1 MPNPTPSHHVAPQS
15 GHHSEFDIPS
25 SDPIE
30 ELEDVTLFPRL
41 SDWLQTLD
49 EGPWGADGHNFG
61 QFAPDFKHEKY
72 FRISDIGDVHITTL
86 LAICPGMANGT
97 ATKLLAH
104 AKKDTEK
111 IHKKEMKRLCQVRY
125 L

>member
-1 MPNPTPSHHVAPQS
+1 MPNPTPSRRVAPRS

-49 EGPWGADGHNFG
+49 EGPRGADGHNFG
-61 QFAPDFKHEKY
+61 QFASDFEREKY
-72 FRISDIGDVHITTL
+72 FRISDVEDVDITTL

-104 AKKDTEK
+104 AKKDTAK
-111 IHKKEMKRLCQVRY
+111 IRKKEMKRLRQV
-125 L
+125 